1 MVRRVTR
8 IRAMDEFGE
17 VVPLVG
23 IRVRVE
29 RVGAQ
34 LIFQFVIQAVVI
46 AILDGY
52 DGRRGARPE
61 SGLSVYG
68 EEARK
73 QEERA

>member
-1 MVRRVTR
+1 
-8 IRAMDEFGE
+8 MDEFGE

-34 LIFQFVIQAVVI
+34 LIFQFVIQSVVI
-46 AILDGY
+46 AVLDGY
-52 DGRRGARPE
+52 DRPRFAGPE
-61 SGLSVYG
+61 GGLSG
-68 EEARK
+68 QSEEARK